1 MSDRH
6 FYIKKFRDENHLL
19 SRLFENNILKYATE
33 IDAFNFYKVNN
44 PINLKTLIYEKET
57 KKNIKFTSE
66 GLITTYPT
74 ENFTLMLKNYFKD
87 KIKDSLKRYTFKD
100 FGIDNSDDIVFGYID
115 KESEED
121 NISPMLSFLVPIY
134 SSELDKNEEILKDIA
149 DKSYLFG
156 YYLTS
161 IDYLKHKYMND
172 IKILIL
178 QFEAKFPK
186 NKFEFA
192 DILLHVTPFK
202 YLEKIKKFGLVPKS
216 KSAEFKYDDRIYLF
230 NQCSKNI
237 AINYGTYKAKENN
250 DDKFCVF
257 KILKT
262 NLVNDPKFKNGKLNF
277 YIDSAFD
284 NENGVTAVFTYN
296 NISLD
301 LLEDT
306 CLVFDISNL
315 SKYDILKFK

>member
-1 MSDRH
+1 MSDKH
-6 FYIKKFRDENHLL
+6 FYIKKFRDEKYVL
-19 SRLFENNILKYATE
+19 SRLFENNILTYATE
-33 IDAFNFYKVNN
+33 IDRCNFYKVNS
-44 PINLKTLIYEKET
+44 PINLKNLIYENET

-74 ENFTLMLKNYFKD
+74 EKFTLMLKNYFKD
-87 KIKDSLKRYTFKD
+87 KIQDSFKHYTFKD
-100 FGIDNSDDIVFGYID
+100 FGIDNSDDIVFGYVEKDI
-115 KESEED
+115 EEN

-134 SSELDKNEEILKDIA
+134 ASELDKNEKILKDIA
-149 DKSYLFG
+149 DKSYLYG

-161 IDYLKHKYMND
+161 VDYLKHEYMND

-178 QFEAKFPK
+178 QFEAKFQK

-216 KSAEFKYDDRIYLF
+216 KSSKFKYDDRIYLF
-230 NQCSKNI
+230 NQCSIDI
-237 AINYGTYKAKENN
+237 ATNYGIYKTKENN
-250 DDKFCVF
+250 NDKFCVF
-257 KILKT
+257 KILKN
-262 NLVNDPKFKNGKLNF
+262 NLVNNPKFKNGKLNF
-277 YIDSAFD
+277 YIDGAFD
-284 NENGVTAVFTYN
+284 NENNVKAIFTYN

-301 LLEDT
+301 LLEDK

-315 SKYDILKFK
+315 SEYDILKFK

>member
-6 FYIKKFRDENHLL
+6 FYIRKFRDENHLL

-33 IDAFNFYKVNN
+33 IDGFYFHKVNS

-74 ENFTLMLKNYFKD
+74 EKFTLMLKNYFKD
-87 KIKDSLKRYTFKD
+87 KVQDSLKRYTFKD

-115 KESEED
+115 KDAEE
-121 NISPMLSFLVPIY
+121 NNVSPMLSFLVPIY
-134 SSELDKNEEILKDIA
+134 SSELDENEKTLKDIA
-149 DKSYLFG
+149 DKAYLYG

-161 IDYLKHKYMND
+161 VDYLKHEYMND

-192 DILLHVTPFK
+192 DTLLHVTPYK

-216 KSAEFKYDDRIYLF
+216 KSSEFKYDDRIYLF

-257 KILKT
+257 RILKT

-284 NENGVTAVFTYN
+284 NENGVKAVFTYN

-301 LLEDT
+301 LLEDE

-315 SKYDILKFK
+315 SEYDILKFK

>member
-6 FYIKKFRDENHLL
+6 FYIRKFRDENHLL
-19 SRLFENNILKYATE
+19 SRLFENNILNYATE
-33 IDAFNFYKVNN
+33 IDRFIFHKVNS

-74 ENFTLMLKNYFKD
+74 EKFTLMLKNYFKD
-87 KIKDSLKRYTFKD
+87 KVQDSLKRYTFKD
-100 FGIDNSDDIVFGYID
+100 FCIDNSDDIVFGYID
-115 KESEED
+115 KDTEE
-121 NISPMLSFLVPIY
+121 NNVSPMLSFLVPIY
-134 SSELDKNEEILKDIA
+134 SSELDENEKRLKDIA
-149 DKSYLFG
+149 DKSYLYG

-161 IDYLKHKYMND
+161 VDYLKHEYMND

-192 DILLHVTPFK
+192 DILLHVTPYK
-202 YLEKIKKFGLVPKS
+202 YLERIKKFGLVPKS
-216 KSAEFKYDDRIYLF
+216 KSSEFKYDDRIYLF

-257 KILKT
+257 RILKT
-262 NLVNDPKFKNGKLNF
+262 NLVNYPNFKNGKLNF

-284 NENGVTAVFTYN
+284 NENGVKAVFTYN

-301 LLEDT
+301 LLEDE

-315 SKYDILKFK
+315 SEYDILKFK